1 MNDNLNWYV
10 ARVRSCQERKTAERL
25 AARGIEVYVPVQKV
39 RHKWSDR
46 IKTIDKLLIPGLVF
60 IHCDRTTKE
69 RTYDMVSGLRYIA
82 DKSKP
87 GRESL
92 FVPDRQME
100 DFMLVVKALGGE
112 DDIQVV
118 EYNIAPGDMVRVVRG
133 PLEGFVCE
141 CVEVQQKHKLVV
153 RLGMLGSVVVNID
166 AADVVKE

>member
-10 ARVRSCQERKTAERL
+10 ARVRSCQERKIAERL
-25 AARGIEVYVPVQKV
+25 AARGMDVYVPVQKV
-39 RHKWSDR
+39 RRKWSDR

-60 IHCDRTTKE
+60 IHCDELTRQQSC
-69 RTYDMVSGLRYIA
+69 RMVEGLRYII

-87 GRESL
+87 GREPLS
-92 FVPDRQME
+92 VPDRQME
-100 DFMLVVKALGGE
+100 DFMRVVVALGG

-118 EYNIAPGDMVRVVRG
+118 DYNIAPGDMVRVVRG

-166 AADVVKE
+166 AADVIKD